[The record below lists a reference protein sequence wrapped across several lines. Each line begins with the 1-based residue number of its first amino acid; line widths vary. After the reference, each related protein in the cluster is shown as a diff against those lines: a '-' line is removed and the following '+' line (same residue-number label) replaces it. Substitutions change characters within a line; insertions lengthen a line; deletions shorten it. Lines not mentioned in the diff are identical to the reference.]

1 MLTEYPVFNHRTC
14 FIIQLGTR
22 ARHFHCHCLER
33 KKSGDQGFDPFGSL
47 SCDGALS
54 FSPSLSLSLSLSRS
68 FLVSWTAV
76 ERYAWN
82 DCLLVVCPTQRA
94 GRFAV
99 LGLLKQLEELDAVFV
114 EHVRATEEANVA
126 S

>member
-1 MLTEYPVFNHRTC
+1 MVT
-14 FIIQLGTR
+14 
-22 ARHFHCHCLER
+22 
-33 KKSGDQGFDPFGSL
+33 K
-47 SCDGALS
+47 ALIHS
-54 FSPSLSLSLSLSRS
+54 VAYLVMVLSLSLSLAILS